1 MTESVCQ
8 DPESCDDD
16 NEPNPSVATSVGLLT
31 STPPQNSE
39 LASIQVSADNVQTD
53 TSFAHGYHESFVAML
68 TDDSDVTATGA
79 SQVSAASRVPL
90 PFPSL
95 LPANLNEFEE
105 ESITRTKSR
114 ANKSKQ
120 SANETTEKVPAG
132 KKRGKRQHPF
142 SASDAD
148 NIHTADSFA
157 CPVCGQL
164 CTSLKE
170 LVRHKATHTGGY
182 L

>member
-1 MTESVCQ
+1 MFSRGCLSGYQPITEPVCH
-8 DPESCDDD
+8 DSESCDN
-16 NEPNPSVATSVGLLT
+16 NEPVPSVATSADVHT
-31 STPPQNSE
+31 TTPPPQNSE

-68 TDDSDVTATGA
+68 TDDSDVAATGA

-90 PFPSL
+90 PFPSV

-120 SANETTEKVPAG
+120 SAGETAEIVPAG

-148 NIHTADSFA
+148 NIQTADSFA

-164 CTSLKE
+164 CTSLK
-170 LVRHKATHTGGY
+170 
-182 L
+182 